1 MTEKTCNSNG
11 TRLLISAAALVIV
24 IWGVNQAQAALMS
37 SLVAVFLAILG
48 TPLVLWLQRRRVPS
62 ALAVLLT
69 LALIISVL
77 LVVGAFVG
85 ASLNGFT
92 AALPAYQ
99 ESIQGQAAEMTALLA
114 KKGIR
119 VTQAQL
125 LEYLNPAA
133 AMKYAAEALGGL
145 GAALANIVLIL
156 LTVLFI
162 LLEAASFPV
171 KLRAVLGD
179 PSQRFPEFTRFADD
193 IQRYMLV
200 KTVLAAAAGLLLGSW
215 LAVLGIDSPVLWGFL
230 AFLLLYIPHVGSILA
245 GIPAVSLTLVQF
257 GPGRAALVAAGYVA
271 VNFIIGNL
279 VEPKLMGKKLSLS
292 TLAVFLSLIFWGR
305 MLGLVGAVLC
315 IPLTMALKFAFENNK
330 NTLWLAV
337 LLGPAAPE
345 KSALAGL
352 KSGTGS

>member
-1 MTEKTCNSNG
+1 MTEKTGSNGG
-11 TRLLISAAALVIV
+11 TRLLVSVAALAII

-48 TPLVLWLQRRRVPS
+48 TPLVLWLQRKRVPS

-69 LALIISVL
+69 LALIILVL
-77 LVVGAFVG
+77 LLVGAFVG

-92 AALPAYQ
+92 ASLPAYQ
-99 ESIQGQAAEMTALLA
+99 ASIQGQAAEMTAMLA

-133 AMKYAAEALGGL
+133 AMTYAAEALGGL

-179 PSQRFPEFTRFADD
+179 PSQKFPEFTRFVDD

-200 KTVLAAAAGLLLGSW
+200 KTALAAAAGLLLGGW

-271 VNFIIGNL
+271 VNFIIGNI
-279 VEPKLMGKKLSLS
+279 VEPKLMGRKLSLS

-337 LLGPAAPE
+337 LLGPAVPE
-345 KSALAGL
+345 NGPLHK
-352 KSGTGS
+352 

>member
-1 MTEKTCNSNG
+1 MTEKTGTGEG
-11 TRLLISAAALVIV
+11 TRLLFGAAALVII
-24 IWGVNQAQAALMS
+24 IWGLNQAQAALIS

-48 TPLVLWLQRRRVPS
+48 TPLVAWLRRRRVP
-62 ALAVLLT
+62 AAPAVLLV
-69 LALIISVL
+69 LALIILVL
-77 LVVGAFVG
+77 LLVGAFVG
-85 ASLNGFT
+85 ASLTGFT

-99 ESIQGQAAEMTALLA
+99 ASIQAQAAEISALLA
-114 KKGIR
+114 GKGIR
-119 VTQAQL
+119 VTEAML
-125 LEYLNPAA
+125 LEYLNPAS
-133 AMKYAAEALGGL
+133 AMKYAAGALGGL

-179 PSQRFPEFTRFADD
+179 PSQKFPEFARFIDD

-200 KTVLAAAAGLLLGSW
+200 KTALAAGAGLLLGGW
-215 LAVLGIDSPVLWGFL
+215 LAALGIDSPVLWAFL

-245 GIPAVSLTLVQF
+245 GIPAVCLTLVQF
-257 GPGRAALVAAGYVA
+257 GPGRAALVAGGYVA
-271 VNFIIGNL
+271 VNFIIGNI

-305 MLGLVGAVLC
+305 MLGLAGAVLC
-315 IPLTMALKFAFENNK
+315 IPLTMALKFAFENNR

-337 LLGPAAPE
+337 LLGPAVPE
-345 KSALAGL
+345 NGAHHK
-352 KSGTGS
+352 

>member
-1 MTEKTCNSNG
+1 MTEKTGSIEG
-11 TRLLISAAALVIV
+11 TRLLIGVAALTII

-37 SLVAVFLAILG
+37 SLVAVFLAALG

-62 ALAVLLT
+62 AMAVLAVL
-69 LALIISVL
+69 ALIVLVL
-77 LVVGAFVG
+77 LLVGAFVG

-99 ESIQGQAAEMTALLA
+99 ASIQGQAAELTAMLA

-119 VTQAQL
+119 VTEAML

-179 PSQRFPEFTRFADD
+179 PSQKFPEFTRFIGD

-215 LAVLGIDSPVLWGFL
+215 LAVLGVDSPVLWGFL

-245 GIPAVSLTLVQF
+245 GIPAVSLTLVQL

-330 NTLWLAV
+330 NTRWLAV
-337 LLGPAAPE
+337 LLGPAVPE
-345 KSALAGL
+345 NGAHHK
-352 KSGTGS
+352 